1 MSDENEKSPELKE
14 IKIILLGENG
24 VGKTSIINRY
34 INNEFRPE
42 TENVTLGSNCFQKDI
57 KKNKDIYR
65 MRIWDTTGQEKF
77 HCVTQLFIKGSNI
90 VLLVYSVDSIES
102 FQKLTYWYDSMKDF
116 LEEGK
121 YILCIVANKN
131 DLEEESVVTEEE
143 GKKYAEEKNAIF
155 KSVSAKE
162 GGDCINNLF
171 DKLIDELIKIDYVSI
186 TKSYRLQKKHVKGKK
201 KDKHRSTC

>member
-1 MSDENEKSPELKE
+1 MSDENEKNPELKE

-102 FQKLTYWYDSMKDF
+102 FQKLTYWYDSMKEF

-171 DKLIDELIKIDYVSI
+171 D
-186 TKSYRLQKKHVKGKK
+186 
-201 KDKHRSTC
+201 